1 MGATTGA
8 LAGTK
13 VGGLWGGIVGAI
25 TGGVTPLF
33 SGYAAHKQELAKQ
46 YDLQEIPD
54 SIRNM
59 GNNVSFDIIDNNNK
73 IMYYK
78 MSVDDRT
85 RSLLAHFW
93 HLYGYSCKQVKIP
106 DLRSR
111 YYYNFIKTVGCNIT
125 GNIDYED
132 LTRMK
137 EIFDNGVT
145 IWHNRDGVVPLDYS
159 FDNVEVSR
167 I

>member
-1 MGATTGA
+1 
-8 LAGTK
+8 
-13 VGGLWGGIVGAI
+13 
-25 TGGVTPLF
+25 
-33 SGYAAHKQELAKQ
+33 
-46 YDLQEIPD
+46 
-54 SIRNM
+54 M
-59 GNNVSFDIIDNNNK
+59 GNNVSFDVIDNNNK

-78 MSVDDRT
+78 MSVDERT
-85 RSLLAHFW
+85 RTLLAHFW
-93 HLYGYSCKQVKIP
+93 HLYGYSCKQVKTP

-159 FDNVEVSR
+159 YDNVEVSR